1 MKKIKLLSLVA
12 AASLLSF
19 GAHAQQ
25 AVTLL
30 DGGTNNIAAS
40 TLKSAT
46 NAGYVLGRFPGQKTA
61 IQANFKLDG
70 AGTSLVTF
78 VFEPS
83 VDGTVFDI
91 APLYTLQG
99 AATGAA
105 TVGVSTNIDI
115 GGYNYLRIKTMQN
128 TNSSSVTNLVLK
140 YTIKDD

>member
-1 MKKIKLLSLVA
+1 MKSSIKLLALA
-12 AASLLSF
+12 AALIAFNAS
-19 GAHAQQ
+19 AQQ

-30 DGGTNNIAAS
+30 DGGTNNIALS

-61 IQANFKLDG
+61 IQANFALNG

-83 VDGTVFDI
+83 VDGSVFDV
-91 APLYTLQG
+91 APLFTLQG
-99 AATGAA
+99 AAAGTA
-105 TVGVSTNIDI
+105 TVGISTNIDI

-128 TNSSSVTNLVLK
+128 TNATSVTNLVLK
-140 YTIKDD
+140 YTIKDN